1 MRGLKFI
8 LGVILIV
15 LVINMSGLVF
25 ALNDLVALQ
34 GNVKQ
39 AGVVLS
45 SGNLTV
51 VIYDSESGGNI
62 IYNSTN
68 DFDNSIFNG
77 KYGVMLGNGSNELN
91 LNFSQLYYLDIWVNG
106 ENFNF
111 SGNDRQMFQSSVGDL
126 IVNGTG
132 VLLNIKNDTNSFL
145 FVTGDSG
152 YIGVGTTSPS
162 NTLDV
167 RGQGNFS
174 GKVYINNATDISTWE
189 SNVSR
194 NWTIPAI
201 DYANLLNKTKNIQ
214 ELLNSTGVYSIP
226 LTINNNTKNIQELL
240 NSTGVYSIPLT
251 INNTKNLQE
260 ILNSTGIYSDK
271 DTNVTTVCSG
281 DQVLLGNGSCQ
292 SQASLGVGDA
302 NTLDGLDSS
311 HFFPENK
318 SLDGAQYDW
327 GGGWTSNGTTII
339 GGEIRTQRG
348 FFVNLTGL
356 NVNNLNIDG
365 SLMPAIGFDNSF
377 DIGNSSLRWRNIYL
391 SNDVIANGSIFVS
404 GVGISD
410 WSSVNE
416 TDLALS
422 LNNTKN
428 LQEILNSTGVY
439 SIPLTINNTKNLQ
452 EILNST
458 GIYTIPLTINS
469 SENLIPVLE
478 GLINST
484 SWLRNGANVILSN
497 LGDLIGIGT
506 ATPTAVLEI
515 NSTNPNLL
523 NISNSSDTILFVNG
537 STGDVGIG
545 TSNPDSAL
553 DVSGGNLTITNETA
567 SPLYFKFSE
576 GGYMYDNGT
585 ALILGHD

>member
-214 ELLNSTGVYSIP
+214 E
-226 LTINNNTKNIQELL
+226 
-240 NSTGVYSIPLT
+240 
-251 INNTKNLQE
+251 
-260 ILNSTGIYSDK
+260 
-271 DTNVTTVCSG
+271 
-281 DQVLLGNGSCQ
+281 
-292 SQASLGVGDA
+292 
-302 NTLDGLDSS
+302 
-311 HFFPENK
+311 
-318 SLDGAQYDW
+318 
-327 GGGWTSNGTTII
+327 
-339 GGEIRTQRG
+339 
-348 FFVNLTGL
+348 
-356 NVNNLNIDG
+356 
-365 SLMPAIGFDNSF
+365 
-377 DIGNSSLRWRNIYL
+377 
-391 SNDVIANGSIFVS
+391 
-404 GVGISD
+404 
-410 WSSVNE
+410 
-416 TDLALS
+416 
-422 LNNTKN
+422 
-428 LQEILNSTGVY
+428 ILNSTGVY

>member
-77 KYGVMLGNGSNELN
+77 EYGVMLGNGSNELN

-214 ELLNSTGVYSIP
+214 ELLNSTDVYS
-226 LTINNNTKNIQELL
+226 TYNATYEA
-240 NSTGVYSIPLT
+240 T
-251 INNTKNLQE
+251 
-260 ILNSTGIYSDK
+260 
-271 DTNVTTVCSG
+271 
-281 DQVLLGNGSCQ
+281 
-292 SQASLGVGDA
+292 
-302 NTLDGLDSS
+302 
-311 HFFPENK
+311 
-318 SLDGAQYDW
+318 
-327 GGGWTSNGTTII
+327 
-339 GGEIRTQRG
+339 
-348 FFVNLTGL
+348 
-356 NVNNLNIDG
+356 
-365 SLMPAIGFDNSF
+365 
-377 DIGNSSLRWRNIYL
+377 NSS
-391 SNDVIANGSIFVS
+391 G
-404 GVGISD
+404 
-410 WSSVNE
+410 
-416 TDLALS
+416 
-422 LNNTKN
+422 
-428 LQEILNSTGVY
+428 
-439 SIPLTINNTKNLQ
+439 
-452 EILNST
+452 
-458 GIYTIPLTINS
+458 
-469 SENLIPVLE
+469 NLIPVLE